1 MNLPNKLTLLRI
13 VLVPV
18 FLLCMYVLF
27 PFHYMAALIVYA
39 VASLTDALDGQI
51 ARKRCLV
58 TTFGK
63 FADPLADKILVL
75 AAFAAMADLNAQM
88 KSEYLQVSLLGAPIS
103 LHVTGIVVTIIAARE
118 FMVSGLRLVT
128 AEQGVVVAAGIWG
141 KLKTAFTMVTQ
152 VVILLWLAVWEMMQ
166 YSMPIAVLRVMDAV
180 FLALVWISVILTV
193 ISGAVYLKGYWKY
206 IDMK

>member
-13 VLVPV
+13 LLVPV
-18 FLLCMYVLF
+18 FLVCMYVQF
-27 PFHYMAALIVYA
+27 PFHFTAALVIFA
-39 VASLTDALDGQI
+39 AASITDALDGHI
-51 ARKRCLV
+51 ARSRNLI

-75 AAFAAMADLNAQM
+75 AAFAAMADISAQM
-88 KSEYLQVSLLGAPIS
+88 ETTLGSGYS
-103 LHVTGIVVTIIAARE
+103 LHVNGIVVTIIAARE

-128 AEQGVVVAAGIWG
+128 AEKGVVVAAGIWG

-152 VVILLWLAVWEMMQ
+152 VVILLCLCLTELGIPA
-166 YSMPIAVLRVMDAV
+166 IGGVLSWG
-180 FLALVWISVILTV
+180 FFALVWISVILTV